1 MIAAATAGAVLV
13 VTTLGWIRYSASRW
27 KSQLLKFRKDHH
39 GYTTALG
46 NEVDSLLIV
55 CPASGGGLAMRG
67 YDECLN
73 ALEQRGLKVEVY
85 VTQSTDDVI
94 HLTTTKH
101 FERYSKMIAVLSGD
115 SSVYEMIQASVDKT
129 NGKWPYA
136 PILVVPGGSSN
147 VLSCEFHGFKTR
159 ISEVVQRATA
169 VRQGSVIRV
178 TSPGATPRYSLH
190 VAFDGIQRRMVE
202 EAEKYRSTL
211 YAAFGQVALVTACFK
226 AMISIPFCKKPLPF
240 MLSVFN
246 SDIEG
251 GGINLNFGVNR
262 FDDKMIIIYKS
273 QYASLLHML
282 RTMTS

>member
-1 MIAAATAGAVLV
+1 MALHRHHSATRNDDCSAATAGAVLV

-55 CPASGGGLAMRG
+55 CPASGDGLAMRG

-147 VLSCEFHGFKTR
+147 VLSCEFHGFKTTLDIRSSAESNSGSTR
-159 ISEVVQRATA
+159 ICNSSHFAWR
-169 VRQGSVIRV
+169 
-178 TSPGATPRYSLH
+178 H
-190 VAFDGIQRRMVE
+190 
-202 EAEKYRSTL
+202 ST
-211 YAAFGQVALVTACFK
+211 
-226 AMISIPFCKKPLPF
+226 
-240 MLSVFN
+240 VFAPCC
-246 SDIEG
+246 
-251 GGINLNFGVNR
+251 L
-262 FDDKMIIIYKS
+262 
-273 QYASLLHML
+273 
-282 RTMTS
+282 